1 MYSSG
6 RYWVVGVLGWASL
19 VRRPTL
25 IGVALARSPHPS
37 KMPSPPSVSPGN
49 GSSTLHVITV
59 NVVGLT
65 GISVDTSKQVNDGSG
80 SSAPPPPPKQ
90 MKAVVAV
97 MRDLQTHSITTTSKG
112 LVLSAAMEQ
121 RSQMTNHQKFVA
133 VWDDKSKNVT
143 KPAASFEAHIPKDNR
158 AGARS
163 IPHRNFEL
171 IVGLTTDSSSKAIPI
186 GAASLPIAEAARLS
200 GSNGKV
206 LLDLPVYNFASLTM
220 DPFVKQT
227 LDKPVSQ
234 PVPLPKK
241 SRRRLSFARRKKGGE
256 EDSVKEEDFATD
268 SVVNQQQK
276 MNALGYNYFMDPT
289 RDAAVL
295 RVELELHEKESNVEM
310 GLVMKAGKK
319 KPRVV
324 LLHTQEEAIET
335 THTVATPKR
344 RNDTLKDILSMEPSI
359 ERVLSTATEDDEV
372 DQERARP
379 KKATNGAP
387 EQKREQPP
395 PTPSAPPPSQQKQY
409 RVRIV
414 DQTTLDYEMMPMTDK
429 DAISFEEKQSNPKD
443 DAGKVL
449 VSDGAIE
456 RILSIRENFPV
467 FGAAFDTAAETD
479 AKKVSPA
486 SPISRGRDPSVER
499 PLKDAEPPSRPASS
513 QTTPRKPS
521 LSKKTSSPGSVSSR
535 KDDTLYDD
543 DSGNHHVS
551 IKLARNSNPTTNTPL
566 FPGFFHSSSS
576 EVVGAHTKSG
586 SVAKS
591 ASAEAPPKPLSPKRG
606 QSPKLAPSPKPAQ
619 SPNKLVQTPK
629 KLAPSPP
636 KTPKSVGQTKSG
648 LKPPP
653 STGSISSWRKSR
665 GNSSPTKESSV
676 KKPALTP
683 VPSSSVP
690 NPSKQNISDGRRN
703 DKPTRALK
711 EAASPLRKPA
721 PAQAPT
727 TPAPMTPVVQPQRK
741 RTSSSG
747 KRSDKTKQAPK
758 EATSSPPPPKP
769 KTTSE
774 RIHHPTSPVG
784 LMMQNFQGR
793 DSETSKQHE
802 APVITVIENS
812 PRFKTRVASKSTQE
826 ASSPDSPYSNLLPK
840 FTSGSIKYDDTDSS
854 IWTEDPS
861 YMQETRSCRQPNRV
875 GAVARRL
882 FGSMS
887 LEPCAAKLDGVDDE
901 EDFTVGSWTQGD
913 EGTYFTAKTRG
924 ETLVDDLADLGLLVG
939 QICQQRGLGR
949 VVDFDDDETATAASY
964 VRGRSGGPPAIP
976 SSSRRESKGQ
986 PLKPRW
992 MAGLHSKAADS
1003 FGETNFRGFG
1013 ADEGA
1018 ATEEETPSYNSYGS
1032 MTFTD
1037 PGSGF
1042 HDGTIGT
1049 AEGTE
1054 VDIEA
1059 ITIGSRDVISTGT
1072 APTINEPSK
1081 VAAKPKASHGVK
1093 EIEDV
1098 LISDT
1103 SSSGS
1108 NDEPVFKPGSLM
1120 GPASTSADKTRKSAA
1135 TDDDSP
1141 KNVMNAPTSDPDPG
1155 AKSLAQS
1162 LVDMVANAIN
1172 PTPDPAEALNGYTVP
1187 SVLEADFEDGSVGD
1201 LTATTLEMQ
1210 VEMAEFR
1217 KQLDN
1222 LQREARES
1230 NGAFQMSEFTAAAEA
1245 AMAKQQ
1251 AKKGEGGGPRFV

>member
-1 MYSSG
+1 
-6 RYWVVGVLGWASL
+6 
-19 VRRPTL
+19 
-25 IGVALARSPHPS
+25 
-37 KMPSPPSVSPGN
+37 MPSPPSASPGT
-49 GSSTLHVITV
+49 GSSTLHVITF

-65 GISVDTSKQVNDGSG
+65 GISVDTSKQLVNDGSG
-80 SSAPPPPPKQ
+80 SSAPPPSPKQ

-97 MRDLQTHSITTTSKG
+97 MRDLQTHSITATSKD
-112 LVLSAAMEQ
+112 LVPSAAMEQ

-133 VWDDKSKNVT
+133 VWDDKAKNVQ
-143 KPAASFEAHIPKDNR
+143 PASSFEAYIPKDNR
-158 AGARS
+158 PGARS

-171 IVGLTTDSSSKAIPI
+171 IVGLTTDSSSKATPI

-220 DPFVKQT
+220 DPFVKPM
-227 LDKPVSQ
+227 LDKSVSQ

-256 EDSVKEEDFATD
+256 EDSLREEDFAAD

-276 MNALGYNYFMDPT
+276 MNALGYNYFMDPS

-310 GLVMKAGKK
+310 DLVTKAGKK

-335 THTVATPKR
+335 THTMATPKR
-344 RNDTLKDILSMEPSI
+344 RNDALKDILSMEPSI
-359 ERVLSTATEDDEV
+359 ERVLSTSTEDDEA

-379 KKATNGAP
+379 KRAPKAAS

-395 PTPSAPPPSQQKQY
+395 PTPPTSSTPPPSQQKQY

-414 DQTTLDYEMMPMTDK
+414 DQTTLDYEMLPMTDK
-429 DAISFEEKQSNPKD
+429 DAISFEEKQSNPKN

-456 RILSIRENFPV
+456 RVLSLREKSPL
-467 FGAAFDTAAETD
+467 FGAAASESATETD
-479 AKKVSPA
+479 AKKVSPV
-486 SPISRGRDPSVER
+486 SPILRGRSPSVGR
-499 PLKDAEPPSRPASS
+499 PSKDAEPPSRPASA
-513 QTTPRKPS
+513 QTPPRKPS
-521 LSKKTSSPGSVSSR
+521 LSKKTSPPESVSSR

-551 IKLARNSNPTTNTPL
+551 IKLASSSKPTNSTPL
-566 FPGFFHSSSS
+566 SFGPFHSPSSG
-576 EVVGAHTKSG
+576 VVSARSKSGSVAKPASAHTKSG
-586 SVAKS
+586 SVAKP
-591 ASAEAPPKPLSPKRG
+591 ASAEAPPKPAQSPKLG
-606 QSPKLAPSPKPAQ
+606 QSPKLAQSLKPAQ
-619 SPNKLVQTPK
+619 SPNKLAQTPK
-629 KLAPSPP
+629 KLAPSPS
-636 KTPKSVGQTKSG
+636 KTPKSVGQSKSG

-665 GNSSPTKESSV
+665 GKSSPTKETSV
-676 KKPALTP
+676 KWVSTSVSLSSA
-683 VPSSSVP
+683 PS
-690 NPSKQNISDGRRN
+690 PSKQNISDGRRN
-703 DKPTRALK
+703 EKSMRALK
-711 EAASPLRKPA
+711 EPASPLRKPKPT

-727 TPAPMTPVVQPQRK
+727 TPAPMTPVAQPQRK
-741 RTSSSG
+741 RANSSG
-747 KRSDKTKQAPK
+747 SRNSKTKQAPK
-758 EATSSPPPPKP
+758 EAPSTPPQPQP

-774 RIHHPTSPVG
+774 RIQHPASPVE
-784 LMMQNFQGR
+784 LMTQNVQRR
-793 DSETSKQHE
+793 DSESSKQHE

-812 PRFKTRVASKSTQE
+812 PRFKTRLAPKSTQE
-826 ASSPDSPYSNLLPK
+826 ASPPGSPYSDPLPK
-840 FTSGSIKYDDTDSS
+840 FTSGSIKYDDTDTS

-861 YMQETRSCRQPNRV
+861 SMQDTRSYRPPTRV

-913 EGTYFTAKTRG
+913 EGTYFTAKSRG

-949 VVDFDDDETATAASY
+949 VVDFDDDETATAASF

-976 SSSRRESKGQ
+976 SSPRRESKGQ

-992 MAGLHSKAADS
+992 MAGLHAKASDS
-1003 FGETNFRGFG
+1003 FGETNFRWSG
-1013 ADEGA
+1013 ADGGA
-1018 ATEEETPSYNSYGS
+1018 AAEEETLSYNSYGS

-1037 PGSGF
+1037 SGSGL
-1042 HDGTIGT
+1042 HDDTIGT

-1059 ITIGSRDVISTGT
+1059 ITKASRDAISTGT

-1081 VAAKPKASHGVK
+1081 VAAKSSVK

-1108 NDEPVFKPGSLM
+1108 NDEPVFKPGSLK

-1141 KNVMNAPTSDPDPG
+1141 KNVMNAPSSNAE

-1172 PTPDPAEALNGYTVP
+1172 PTPDPAEALNGFTVP
-1187 SVLEADFEDGSVGD
+1187 SVLEADFENGSVGD

-1217 KQLDN
+1217 KQLEK

-1230 NGAFQMSEFTAAAEA
+1230 NGKFQMSELMAAAEA

-1251 AKKGEGGGPRFV
+1251 AKGGTGGPRYV